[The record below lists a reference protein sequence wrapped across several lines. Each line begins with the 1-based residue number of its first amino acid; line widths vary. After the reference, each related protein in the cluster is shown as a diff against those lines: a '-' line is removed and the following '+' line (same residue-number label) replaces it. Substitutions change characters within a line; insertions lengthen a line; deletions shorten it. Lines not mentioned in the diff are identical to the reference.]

1 MVAKAA
7 DAFRTISEVSGWL
20 DTPAHVLRFWE
31 SKFAQIKP
39 VKRAG
44 GRRYY
49 RPEDMVLLGGIKVL
63 LHEQGMTIKG
73 VQKLLREKGTRH
85 VAALSPPLGQFDGAG
100 EMVELEPGE
109 DLTVL
114 DGPEPA
120 ADVMDDP
127 ISTLVAMAG
136 RGSGGP
142 KPQAQHAPPPPAL
155 IPSRSAVQPLP
166 VPLTAPGDAA
176 DTAPPAPDPAVVF
189 SLPPLARPSPV
200 PEGLLSQLLAA
211 DTARLRGRARRIAPH
226 LARLEAVAQ
235 RMAGAAR

>member
-31 SKFAQIKP
+31 SKFPQVKP

-49 RPEDMVLLGGIKVL
+49 RPEDMTLLGGIKAL

-85 VAALSPPLGQFDGAG
+85 VAAMSPPLGQFDGAG
-100 EMVELEPGE
+100 EVIELEPDE

-114 DGPEPA
+114 GGPE
-120 ADVMDDP
+120 
-127 ISTLVAMAG
+127 
-136 RGSGGP
+136 
-142 KPQAQHAPPPPAL
+142 
-155 IPSRSAVQPLP
+155 
-166 VPLTAPGDAA
+166 PGDAA
-176 DTAPPAPDPAVVF
+176 TLPDPAGDAAPPAPGWRAAFGDDPAPDGRPERPAAPPRTMQPPPGHEMPPQMPMATVIT
-189 SLPPLARPSPV
+189 LPPVRPPSPV
-200 PEGLLSQLLAA
+200 PRGLLPLLIAA
-211 DTARLRGRARRIAPH
+211 DSARLRAQSRRIIPH
-226 LARLEAVAQ
+226 LRALQALSAQ
-235 RMAGAAR
+235 MAPRDGPGGS